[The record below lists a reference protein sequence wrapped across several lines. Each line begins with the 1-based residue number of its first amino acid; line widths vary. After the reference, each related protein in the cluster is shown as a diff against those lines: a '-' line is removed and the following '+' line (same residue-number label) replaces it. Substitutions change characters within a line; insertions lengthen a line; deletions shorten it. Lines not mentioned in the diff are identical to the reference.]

1 MMINSLRARN
11 RETLW
16 HRRADDTVNP
26 SAQKRRVLVVDDNH
40 DLRDY
45 LGMMLETS
53 GHDVQ
58 LAGDGVEAVE
68 LARTFRP
75 DIVLL
80 DIQMPRLDGCEACRR
95 IRAEEWGKDIAIYA
109 VTGLD
114 LPDDIE
120 RARGCGFTAHLF
132 KPVDPIALMQLV

>member
-1 MMINSLRARN
+1 MMINSLRPKTRD
-11 RETLW
+11 TVW
-16 HRRADDTVNP
+16 HRPADESVSPRTGG
-26 SAQKRRVLVVDDNH
+26 KRVLVVDDNI

-95 IRAEEWGKDIAIYA
+95 IRAEEWGRNIAIYA

-114 LPDDIE
+114 LPEDVE

-132 KPVDPIALMQLV
+132 KPVDPVALMQLV

>member
-1 MMINSLRARN
+1 
-11 RETLW
+11 
-16 HRRADDTVNP
+16 
-26 SAQKRRVLVVDDNH
+26 
-40 DLRDY
+40 
-45 LGMMLETS
+45 MLETS

-95 IRAEEWGKDIAIYA
+95 IRAESWGKDIAIYA

-114 LPDDIE
+114 LPEDIE

>member
-1 MMINSLRARN
+1 MMINSLRAKS

-16 HRRADDTVNP
+16 HRRLDDEVNRN
-26 SAQKRRVLVVDDNH
+26 ARRHRVLVVDDNQ

-53 GHDVQ
+53 GHEVQ
-58 LAGDGVEAVE
+58 LAGDGVEAVQ

-75 DIVLL
+75 DVVLL

-95 IRAEEWGKDIAIYA
+95 IRAEDWGKDIAIYA

-114 LPDDIE
+114 LPEDVE

>member
-1 MMINSLRARN
+1 MMINSLRARS

-16 HRRADDTVNP
+16 HRRGDDTGNP
-26 SAQKRRVLVVDDNH
+26 AVQKRRVLVVDDNN